1 MEPLLQVEHL
11 TVTYETR
18 LGPVRAVDD
27 VSFTLHRGEVLGLVG
42 ESGCGKSTL
51 GMALLRM
58 VRPPGRITGGHI
70 LFQGRDLLQLSEE
83 EMRRL
88 RGRHISMVFQDPM
101 TSLNPLQRI
110 GDHIVETIRVHEP
123 QVSKQEAWERAAHL
137 VQRLG
142 ISPDRLKDYPHQ
154 LSGGMR
160 QRIMI
165 GIGLAL
171 NADLIIADEPT
182 TSLDVIVEAQF
193 LDLLRELREEF
204 NLTLI
209 LITHNIGIVAELAD
223 RVAVMYAGRMAE
235 IGPVHD
241 IFHRTLH
248 PYTQGLLASVPSI
261 RLEDGLELATLS
273 GAPPSLLDPPL
284 GCRFHPRCPQAMP
297 VCAQYVPPWQEVH
310 PGHGTACWLYTEED
324 A

>member
-1 MEPLLQVEHL
+1 MPPLLEVKNL
-11 TVTYETR
+11 TVAYETR
-18 LGPVRAVDD
+18 QGAVKAVED
-27 VSFTLHRGEVLGLVG
+27 VNLTIERGEVIGLVG

-51 GMALLRM
+51 GMALLRL
-58 VRPPGRITGGHI
+58 VRPPGRIVGGQI
-70 LFQGRDLLQLSEE
+70 LFNGRDILKISNE
-83 EMRRL
+83 EMRQL

-123 QVSKQEAWERAAHL
+123 QVSKKEAWERAEHL
-137 VQRLG
+137 VARLG
-142 ISPDRLKDYPHQ
+142 IEPSRLHDYPHQ

-160 QRIMI
+160 QRVMI

-193 LDLLRELREEF
+193 LDLLKELRDEF

-209 LITHNIGIVAELAD
+209 LITHNIGVVAELAD

-235 IGPVHD
+235 VGPVHEV
-241 IFHRTLH
+241 FHEHVH
-248 PYTQGLLASVPSI
+248 PYTHGLLASVPSI
-261 RLEDGLELATLS
+261 RLEDGVSLETLS
-273 GAPPSLLDPPL
+273 GSPPSLLNPPP
-284 GCRFHPRCPQAMP
+284 GCRFHPRCPKAMDI
-297 VCAQYVPPWQEVH
+297 CRQVPPWREVA
-310 PGHGTACWLYTEED
+310 PGHGTACWLYEEKEQ
-324 A
+324 

>member
-58 VRPPGRITGGHI
+58 VRPPGRITGGRI

-235 IGPVHD
+235 IGPVHE

-273 GAPPSLLDPPL
+273 GAPPSLLDPPP

-297 VCAQYVPPWQEVH
+297 VCAQKTPPWEEVH